1 MHYTKHTL
9 KNGLRYV
16 LVPRDD
22 TQAFT
27 LLVLFRVGSRY
38 ETKGL
43 YGAAHYIEHLMF
55 KGTKKRPTSQHIS
68 KELDSVGAEY
78 NAFTAKNHTGYYIK
92 TDGAHSEM
100 ACDILSD
107 MVWNS
112 LFDAKEME
120 KEKSVIVEEVKMY
133 AENPIM
139 RIDEMFEEEVYK
151 GNQLA
156 RIISGEKEDVLGYKR
171 KEVLEFRDQYY
182 RPNNMMV
189 IAVGNIGGNMAG
201 SIEKY
206 FGSIAPSK
214 LQPKLFKK
222 FSSIQKHPQIRI
234 EKKDL
239 GQVQMM
245 LGFPAFGIFDSRQY
259 AAKLLGI
266 ILGGN
271 MSSRLFAVV
280 REKHALA
287 YSIGAGLDMAEDTGN
302 FTVSAGLD
310 QARIHSALKLIMKE
324 LKKVKENLISPRE
337 LYQAK
342 EFIKGKTILALE
354 DSSAIAD
361 YYGKQE
367 LFKKKILTPD
377 EIFALYNRV
386 TREDIQKVARD
397 IFLPQKLNLALIGP
411 FENTKEFSG
420 LEKMI

>member
-9 KNGLRYV
+9 KNGFRYV
-16 LVPRDD
+16 LVPRSD

-27 LLVLFRVGSRY
+27 LLVLFKVGSRY

-92 TDGAHSEM
+92 TDGAHLEM

-112 LFDAKEME
+112 LFDPQEME
-120 KEKSVIVEEVKMY
+120 KEKQVIIEEVKMY

-139 RIDEMFEEEVYK
+139 RIDELFEEEVYK
-151 GNQLA
+151 GNQLG

-171 KEVLEFRDQYY
+171 KDVLSFRDQYY
-182 RPNNMMV
+182 RPNNMLV
-189 IAVGNIGGNMAG
+189 ISVGNIGENMARF
-201 SIEKY
+201 IENY
-206 FGSIAPSK
+206 FGRISVSQKRVRA
-214 LQPKLFKK
+214 FKK
-222 FSSIQKHPQIRI
+222 FISIQKEPRVRI

-239 GQVQMM
+239 GQVQIA
-245 LGFPAFGIFDSRQY
+245 LGFPAFGIFDPAQY
-259 AAKLLGI
+259 TAKLLGI

-271 MSSRLFAVV
+271 MSSRLFRVV

-287 YSIGAGLDMAEDTGN
+287 YSIGAGLDMVEDTGN

-310 QARIHSALKLIMKE
+310 GTRIQSALKLILKE
-324 LKKVKENLISPRE
+324 LKRVKENLVSQQE
-337 LYQAK
+337 LNQAK

-354 DSSAIAD
+354 DSSVVAD

-367 LFKKKILTPD
+367 LFKKKILTPN
-377 EIFALYNRV
+377 EIFSLYDRV
-386 TREDIQKVARD
+386 SREDIQKVAHD
-397 IFLPQKLNLALIGP
+397 IFLSHKLNLALIGP
-411 FENTKEFSG
+411 FENAKEFAG